1 MPELTDKCYMPPY
14 QFGFQKGLG
23 CAHALTALSSILIDA
38 DKSGDSLVLGSHDV
52 SHAFDSLI
60 HAQIL
65 LELYKR
71 GVDTSAI
78 RALYDMYNH
87 LAVVIKLPDGTITR
101 FVIPVRRGVRQGA
114 LTSPVAFNN
123 CILNAQSSA
132 VPSCILK
139 GIDVSLIAYA
149 DDIFNPSRTVQS
161 FERNFAILSK
171 EYAKIN
177 LTFNREKSDVVLF
190 NWVETRAGFTIN
202 LDGAP
207 VSPKSQMK
215 YLGLPIGDTLKATRR
230 LLILHFQ
237 RRTATAY
244 GSLVAN
250 KLRLNRKLLAKL
262 YNASALPNFLYL
274 APFWRT
280 FTITETKELRRIYFR
295 YAKYL
300 LALPPWSSNSW
311 VIKRYGIIDPNA
323 SIRKS
328 IEAYNSRIGRHPWSA
343 ILIQ

>member
-1 MPELTDKCYMPPY
+1 MNSALVIPELTDKCYLPPY

-23 CAHALTALSSILIDA
+23 CAHGLTALSSILIDA
-38 DKSGDSLVLGSHDV
+38 DKSGDSLVQGSHDV

-71 GVDTSAI
+71 GVDPSAI

-87 LAVVIKLPDGTITR
+87 LAVVIKLPDGTITL
-101 FVIPVRRGVRQGA
+101 FVIPVCRGVRQGA
-114 LTSPVAFNN
+114 VTSPVAFNN

-177 LTFNREKSDVVLF
+177 LTFNVALLGSKQTSTQPQTASKTLQCF
-190 NWVETRAGFTIN
+190 CT
-202 LDGAP
+202 
-207 VSPKSQMK
+207 PKF
-215 YLGLPIGDTLKATRR
+215 PIP
-230 LLILHFQ
+230 F
-237 RRTATAY
+237 
-244 GSLVAN
+244 
-250 KLRLNRKLLAKL
+250 
-262 YNASALPNFLYL
+262 

-280 FTITETKELRRIYFR
+280 FTITETKELGRIYFR

>member
-1 MPELTDKCYMPPY
+1 M
-14 QFGFQKGLG
+14 
-23 CAHALTALSSILIDA
+23 
-38 DKSGDSLVLGSHDV
+38 
-52 SHAFDSLI
+52 
-60 HAQIL
+60 
-65 LELYKR
+65 
-71 GVDTSAI
+71 
-78 RALYDMYNH
+78 
-87 LAVVIKLPDGTITR
+87 
-101 FVIPVRRGVRQGA
+101 
-114 LTSPVAFNN
+114 
-123 CILNAQSSA
+123 
-132 VPSCILK
+132 
-139 GIDVSLIAYA
+139 
-149 DDIFNPSRTVQS
+149 
-161 FERNFAILSK
+161 
-171 EYAKIN
+171 
-177 LTFNREKSDVVLF
+177 VLF

-230 LLILHFQ
+230 LLIFHFQ

-244 GSLVAN
+244 GSWVAN

-311 VIKRYGIIDPNA
+311 VIKRYGIIDPHA